1 VGYSSVAPSFFWLAG
16 QGGYG
21 IQTAPALARLAASQV
36 LRKPMPSD
44 IAAEG
49 IDLSEIDPSRLIG
62 RG

>member
-1 VGYSSVAPSFFWLAG
+1 
-16 QGGYG
+16 
-21 IQTAPALARLAASQV
+21 
-36 LRKPMPSD
+36 MPSD